1 MALALVLAMVR
12 VRAMARAA
20 RDGVHSRR
28 RGNGEGEG
36 RSGGEQTTEL
46 KVFLLMQRC
55 IWPPLAAHSFDS
67 FSA

>member
-1 MALALVLAMVR
+1 
-12 VRAMARAA
+12 MARAA

-36 RSGGEQTTEL
+36 RSGGERTHEL